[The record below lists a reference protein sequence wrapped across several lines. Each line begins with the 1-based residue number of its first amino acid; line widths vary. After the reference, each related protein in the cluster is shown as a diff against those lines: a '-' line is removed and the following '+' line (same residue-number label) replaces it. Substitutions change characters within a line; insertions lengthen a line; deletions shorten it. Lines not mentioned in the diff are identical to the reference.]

1 MNDKKRRHYKPILV
15 FVLGTFVVINALFLL
30 FPDIFDILTLR
41 LNDQLYKLRIN
52 VKGTEPV
59 WGAETGGK
67 PLIVLV
73 ELDDKGY
80 MMLEELK
87 KIHGGRLF
95 DADIIDILSAAGVKS
110 IGYDAVLATE
120 GGDKLVDA
128 TQRAGNVY
136 YPVVLTPRNRDINM
150 PLEPVLKS
158 SLWKLKS
165 GGKEPP
171 KHFLLFATKPELIE
185 VSKGIGHINLD
196 PDTDGIFRRVP
207 VIIRTSNGYF
217 PMLGLRMAADYL
229 DVEPS
234 EIEVSFGKHI
244 LFRNA
249 RFPDGSVKDIKL
261 PIDAQGRMII
271 NFAGKWLDAFR
282 HIRTADIL
290 NALGDEDLIDILKD
304 EIAGGIVIVA
314 DVSSAGKDF
323 EAVPIDDQYPLSSV
337 HANVI
342 NSILT
347 DSFIDEMDFGYVAL
361 INLVIALIFTL
372 AAVITRA
379 FMFFLSAD
387 VIFIAYAIFVAVL
400 FVYGDTLMNATPAA
414 VSIILSF
421 VLVSIYRYIEEEQEK
436 LFLYHSFESYFA
448 PSVMHKILEEPE
460 KLKSSERK
468 VLTVL
473 FSDIAGFT
481 AWSSTCEPEEIHSTL
496 NEYYNEMAGVVFK
509 YQGTIDKY
517 MGDGMMAFF
526 GDPVEYDDHA
536 LRAVRTA
543 VEMQQK
549 AGELKERWKAEGRL
563 EIRMRIG
570 INTGEVVVGNMGSEN
585 RVDYTVLGSNVNLAQ
600 RLESNAPIEGIL
612 ISESVYGELKS
623 QEENDPSKLEGIVIS
638 SCGNIKVKGL
648 SEEIKVYQVTG

>member
-1 MNDKKRRHYKPILV
+1 
-15 FVLGTFVVINALFLL
+15 
-30 FPDIFDILTLR
+30 
-41 LNDQLYKLRIN
+41 
-52 VKGTEPV
+52 
-59 WGAETGGK
+59 
-67 PLIVLV
+67 
-73 ELDDKGY
+73 
-80 MMLEELK
+80 
-87 KIHGGRLF
+87 
-95 DADIIDILSAAGVKS
+95 
-110 IGYDAVLATE
+110 
-120 GGDKLVDA
+120 
-128 TQRAGNVY
+128 
-136 YPVVLTPRNRDINM
+136 
-150 PLEPVLKS
+150 
-158 SLWKLKS
+158 
-165 GGKEPP
+165 
-171 KHFLLFATKPELIE
+171 
-185 VSKGIGHINLD
+185 
-196 PDTDGIFRRVP
+196 
-207 VIIRTSNGYF
+207 
-217 PMLGLRMAADYL
+217 
-229 DVEPS
+229 
-234 EIEVSFGKHI
+234 
-244 LFRNA
+244 
-249 RFPDGSVKDIKL
+249 
-261 PIDAQGRMII
+261 
-271 NFAGKWLDAFR
+271 
-282 HIRTADIL
+282 
-290 NALGDEDLIDILKD
+290 
-304 EIAGGIVIVA
+304 
-314 DVSSAGKDF
+314 
-323 EAVPIDDQYPLSSV
+323 
-337 HANVI
+337 
-342 NSILT
+342 
-347 DSFIDEMDFGYVAL
+347 
-361 INLVIALIFTL
+361 
-372 AAVITRA
+372 
-379 FMFFLSAD
+379 
-387 VIFIAYAIFVAVL
+387 
-400 FVYGDTLMNATPAA
+400 MNATPAA

-612 ISESVYGELKS
+612 ISESVYRDLKA
-623 QEENDPSKLEGIVIS
+623 QEENDPYKLEGIVIS